1 MTTQEQLE
9 VFEAKQEEA
18 KALSATYPQCGADCD
33 VHAQFKQATR
43 REPMEFLGFGA
54 YCMGDCFGPFVGGQY
69 FTPTLLQSRLES

>member
-43 REPMEFLGFGA
+43 REPMS
-54 YCMGDCFGPFVGGQY
+54 C
-69 FTPTLLQSRLES
+69 R